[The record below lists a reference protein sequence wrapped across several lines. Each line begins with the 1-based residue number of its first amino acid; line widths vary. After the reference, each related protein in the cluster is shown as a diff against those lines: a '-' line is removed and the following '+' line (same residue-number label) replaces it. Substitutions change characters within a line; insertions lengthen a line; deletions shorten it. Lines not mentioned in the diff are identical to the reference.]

1 MPNSLLDID
10 ITEFIYLEAHDVVNE
25 IDIKIKKISRK
36 QNKQNIMKTRRGHLE
51 IRLHQ
56 ENDI

>member
-10 ITEFIYLEAHDVVNE
+10 ITEFIHLEAHDVVNE